1 MTEGETTLQIIL
13 GPKIP
18 ISTKFFNSKIL
29 IMNDQNLNL
38 IVQGALYALVLF
50 SIVTWVLIFAKGF
63 QHWRVARRDR
73 VFSSK
78 FWSATSLDAAT
89 ALSGDASPKAR
100 LASVGF
106 DALHVTDGGNATSD
120 LEHSWDRQELLERHL
135 RQQIQ
140 KEYQSLESGLAVL
153 ASIGSTA
160 PFVGLFGTVFGII
173 HALSAIGKNASA
185 SIDVVAGPIGEALIA
200 TGVGIAVAVP
210 AVLAYNFYVRRL
222 KVTAAELDNYAT
234 DFVNL
239 AQKNGFRVVKSAK
252 RTTEYKKDT
261 GIPTQ
266 EGAFA

>member
-1 MTEGETTLQIIL
+1 MSSYYL
-13 GPKIP
+13 
-18 ISTKFFNSKIL
+18 
-29 IMNDQNLNL
+29 DL
-38 IVQGALYALVLF
+38 IVQGSLYALVLF
-50 SIVTWVLIFAKGF
+50 SIVTWVLILAKGV
-63 QHWRVARRDR
+63 QHYRVGKRDKQFTR
-73 VFSSK
+73 Q
-78 FWSATSLDAAT
+78 FWSASTLDAAS
-89 ALSGDASPKAR
+89 ALASDASPKSR
-100 LASVGF
+100 LANVGF
-106 DALHVTDGGNATSD
+106 EVLNVSESGAGND

-173 HALSAIGKNASA
+173 HALGAIGKSGSA

-210 AVLAYNFYVRRL
+210 AVLAFNFYVRRL

-239 AQKNGFRVVKSAK
+239 AQKNGFRVVRPVTKGAAQPVRPVSA
-252 RTTEYKKDT
+252 
-261 GIPTQ
+261 PQ
-266 EGAFA
+266 QGAFA

>member
-1 MTEGETTLQIIL
+1 
-13 GPKIP
+13 
-18 ISTKFFNSKIL
+18 
-29 IMNDQNLNL
+29 MNDFTLNL

-50 SIVTWVLIFAKGF
+50 SITTWILIFAKGV

-73 VFSSK
+73 QFSGR
-78 FWSATSLDAAT
+78 FWSASSLDAA
-89 ALSGDASPKAR
+89 ANLSDVDSPKSR
-100 LASVGF
+100 LALAGF
-106 DALHVTDGGNATSD
+106 DALQTSGDEAASD
-120 LEHSWDRQELLERHL
+120 LEHSWDRKELLERHL

-140 KEYQSLESGLAVL
+140 KEYQALESGLAVL

-173 HALSAIGKNASA
+173 HALAAIGKSASA

-239 AQKNGFRVVKSAK
+239 AQKNGFRVHRQVV
-252 RTTEYKKDT
+252 RERPQKDAGLGT
-261 GIPTQ
+261 P

>member
-1 MTEGETTLQIIL
+1 M
-13 GPKIP
+13 
-18 ISTKFFNSKIL
+18 STYYL
-29 IMNDQNLNL
+29 DL
-38 IVQGALYALVLF
+38 IVQGSLYALLLF
-50 SIVTWVLIFAKGF
+50 SVITWVLIIAKGV
-63 QHWRVARRDR
+63 QHYRLGKRDKQFTR
-73 VFSSK
+73 Q
-78 FWSATSLDAAT
+78 FWSASSLDAAS
-89 ALSGDASPKAR
+89 ALASDASPKSRLANIGFEALHVSESGDAS
-100 LASVGF
+100 
-106 DALHVTDGGNATSD
+106 SD

-173 HALSAIGKNASA
+173 HALGAIGKSGSA

-210 AVLAYNFYVRRL
+210 AVLAFNFYVRRL

-239 AQKNGFRVVKSAK
+239 AQKNGFRVTRQASS
-252 RTTEYKKDT
+252 RTGGTPQPVRPAT
-261 GIPTQ
+261 APQ
-266 EGAFA
+266 QGAFA